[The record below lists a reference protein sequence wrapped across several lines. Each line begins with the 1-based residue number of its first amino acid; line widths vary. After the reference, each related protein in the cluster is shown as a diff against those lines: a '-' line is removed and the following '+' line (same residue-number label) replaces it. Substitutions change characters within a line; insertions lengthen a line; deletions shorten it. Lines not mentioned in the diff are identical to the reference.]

1 MPNWSYRDAIVE
13 RNPYLYWR
21 LDETGNATTA
31 ADASGNGRT
40 GTYNPNGNTSNFTRL
55 ADGALVT
62 DTPDRAVRLVGANA
76 CINTTSATAV
86 NAPQVFTV
94 IAWFRA
100 PTTYTQGG
108 KLIGFERPQTGV
120 LSPSDGAYDRHLYM
134 DGQGRIWFGVYNNA
148 HVSLSSATGLN
159 DNQWHMAVGTQS
171 AAGMRLYIDGALVDS
186 NNNTVA
192 ETQTGWWRAG
202 CGNLSGWGDFWNG
215 ANDPGTDSGTTQNR
229 RFGADLDEITVFTSA
244 LAAGDVS
251 FLYWAR

>member
-1 MPNWSYRDAIVE
+1 MVEGHDYTIYCNGPCGRSRMYALLALITAIALGAGQYGVSEAAFSASTRNTSDTWGVPNWSYRDAIVE

-108 KLIGFERPQTGV
+108 KQ
-120 LSPSDGAYDRHLYM
+120 
-134 DGQGRIWFGVYNNA
+134 
-148 HVSLSSATGLN
+148 
-159 DNQWHMAVGTQS
+159 
-171 AAGMRLYIDGALVDS
+171 
-186 NNNTVA
+186 
-192 ETQTGWWRAG
+192 
-202 CGNLSGWGDFWNG
+202 
-215 ANDPGTDSGTTQNR
+215 
-229 RFGADLDEITVFTSA
+229 
-244 LAAGDVS
+244 
-251 FLYWAR
+251 